1 MSDYYEDS
9 FDDSFE
15 SGSGSES
22 GILDPDEATDG
33 VTIPPPQSRD
43 YDPLNSRSDTLL
55 HVPGGFAIHRVKEL
69 SVVST
74 KGAMSDPDE
83 TRTRL
88 VKTTVMSVNTQFERQ
103 C

>member
-1 MSDYYEDS
+1 MSGYYEDS

-22 GILDPDEATDG
+22 GVLDPDEATDG
-33 VTIPPPQSRD
+33 VTILAPQSRD
-43 YDPLNSRSDTLL
+43 DAPLSSRSDTLL

-69 SVVST
+69 SVVPT

-83 TRTRL
+83 TQTRL
-88 VKTTVMSVNTQFERQ
+88 VKRLYERKWTSTHTV
-103 C
+103 